1 MAALHP
7 PQLTGQLCFF
17 RKYFFPLHL
26 EIPEHSVNSQCP
38 SLLAREQLCSMCAR
52 WSGDMQR
59 LRVFPPSAPGITWQA
74 LPLLMSGRYQLLEK
88 AARSCHGG
96 SLKGEAEEEA
106 VWDVIVGS
114 CVAE

>member
-1 MAALHP
+1 MSQSLGPGAALFYV
-7 PQLTGQLCFF
+7 CA
-17 RKYFFPLHL
+17 
-26 EIPEHSVNSQCP
+26 
-38 SLLAREQLCSMCAR
+38 LARGHAAFE
-52 WSGDMQR
+52 GF
-59 LRVFPPSAPGITWQA
+59 FPPSAPGITWQA